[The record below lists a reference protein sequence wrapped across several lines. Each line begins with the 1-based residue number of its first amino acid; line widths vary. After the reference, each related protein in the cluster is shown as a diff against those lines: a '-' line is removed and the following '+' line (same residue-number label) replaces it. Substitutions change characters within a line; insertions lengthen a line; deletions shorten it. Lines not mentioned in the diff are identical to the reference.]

1 KNAVVK
7 LETARIHR
15 NLERH
20 GIEFVT
26 GEGRLTGGHTV
37 EATTPD
43 GTRKLESQFVLV
55 ATGSSPYRP
64 PGIPDDDQSVHDAD
78 GILHLDHLPRS
89 LVVIGGGVI
98 GCEYACMFA
107 ALGVDVHLVDPRPRL
122 LPFLDSEMGERLA
135 NAMTHA
141 GIRLL

>member
-1 KNAVVK
+1 
-7 LETARIHR
+7 
-15 NLERH
+15 
-20 GIEFVT
+20 

-107 ALGVDVHLVDPRPRL
+107 ALGVQVTLVEKRPRL
-122 LPFLDSEMGERLA
+122 LDYFDPEIVE
-135 NAMTHA
+135 
-141 GIRLL
+141 LLCRQVEASGVTMMLSDDVARVSDDDNVVVDLRWGAR